1 MRKAEQYCVQVYEK
15 DFDIMK
21 GAGMVSLVSEDIHDF
36 YQLTDLEQYTEEMG
50 LKLSVE
56 EGAALFL

>member
-1 MRKAEQYCVQVYEK
+1 
-15 DFDIMK
+15 
-21 GAGMVSLVSEDIHDF
+21 MVSPVSEDIHDF
-36 YQLTDLEQYTEEMG
+36 YQLTDLEQYTEETG